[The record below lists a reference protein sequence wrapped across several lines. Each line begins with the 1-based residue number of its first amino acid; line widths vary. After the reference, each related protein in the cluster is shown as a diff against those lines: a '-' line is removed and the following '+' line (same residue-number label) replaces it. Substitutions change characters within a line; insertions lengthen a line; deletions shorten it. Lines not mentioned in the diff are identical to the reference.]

1 MEQTSPSA
9 AVFSPLLC
17 IGRTE
22 ETVDAATFEFRHM
35 DSRPF
40 DYQAGQFITFEVD
53 VADELLHRAYS
64 LSSSPAQPE
73 TVSITVKRVD
83 QGRVSNFLLDNLQP
97 GHALKALAPAG
108 EFTLQHCRATPK
120 LVLMAAGSGI
130 TPCLSIARWLL
141 DTAQQV
147 EIQFIYSARSVA
159 DVIMADTLDQLAAT
173 HDNFQL
179 QRLLDQ
185 CDSPRDGDYQGPLKA
200 ELFAQLVPELA
211 GRTLFSC
218 GPEGYMAALRELA
231 QARGMDMALFH
242 QESFAPAELA
252 VEVADDAAQYQL
264 KALQSGITAVARA
277 GETLLT
283 VLEAAGVPV
292 VGACRAGVC
301 GSCKCQLAAGDVASS
316 SQATLTEAEIAAG
329 YVLACSSTVQSD
341 LAIAL

>member
-9 AVFSPLLC
+9 ALFSPLLC

-22 ETVDAATFEFRHM
+22 ETADTATFEFRHL

-40 DYQAGQFITFEVD
+40 EYQAGQFITFEVD
-53 VADELLHRAYS
+53 IADELLHRAYS
-64 LSSSPAQPE
+64 ISSSPAQPQ

-97 GHALKALAPAG
+97 GHALKALPPAG
-108 EFTLQHCRATPK
+108 EFTLQQCRATPK

-141 DTAQQV
+141 DTEQQV
-147 EIQFIYSARSVA
+147 SIQFIYSARSEA
-159 DVIMADTLDQLAAT
+159 DVIMAAELDRLAVA

-185 CDSPRDGDYQGPLKA
+185 CEGPRDGDYQGPLNA

-218 GPEGYMAALRELA
+218 GPEGYMTALRELA
-231 QARGMDMALFH
+231 QGREFDMNFFH
-242 QESFAPAELA
+242 QESFVPAEIVA
-252 VEVADDAAQYQL
+252 EVAEDAAQYQL
-264 KALQSGITAVARA
+264 KALQSGITAAVSA
-277 GETLLT
+277 GESLLSA
-283 VLEAAGVPV
+283 LEAAGVPV
-292 VGACRAGVC
+292 TGACRAGVC
-301 GSCKCQLAAGDVASS
+301 GSCKCQLTAGDVDSS

-341 LAIAL
+341 LAVAL